1 MSTTAKRIL
10 CIEDDTE
17 TAALIAEELTDRGY
31 SVAMAQ
37 NGFEGLNSILKS
49 PPDLVLADINM
60 PVMSGFTLL
69 ERLTALEPRHVRMPF
84 VFLTALADHDSELK
98 GWRLGADDFV
108 TKPIDFDLLAAVISA
123 RVERVA
129 RDAIWPTRIKL
140 APRERETLT
149 WAARGKT
156 FSEIGEILGLSRRTV
171 EFHLDRA
178 RIKLGVPTR
187 TQALIKAAVGQL
199 IEP

>member
-1 MSTTAKRIL
+1 MSAIARRIL

-17 TAALIAEELTDRGY
+17 TAALIAEELSDRGY
-31 SVAMAQ
+31 SVASAG
-37 NGFEGLNSILKS
+37 NGSEGLDSILRS

-69 ERLTALEPRHVRMPF
+69 ERLTALEPRQVRMPF
-84 VFLTALADHDSELK
+84 VFLTALADHDNELK
-98 GWRLGADDFV
+98 AWRLGADDFI
-108 TKPIDFDLLAAVISA
+108 TKPIDFEVLAAVISA
-123 RVERVA
+123 RIERVA
-129 RDAIWPTRIKL
+129 RGAIWPTSIQL
-140 APRERETLT
+140 APREKETLT

-156 FSEIGEILGLSRRTV
+156 FGEIGEILGLSRRTV

-178 RIKLGVPTR
+178 RRKLGVPTR

-199 IEP
+199 IEL

>member
-1 MSTTAKRIL
+1 MNATTKTIL

-31 SVAMAQ
+31 SVARAQ

-69 ERLTALEPRHVRMPF
+69 ERLTALEPRHARMPF
-84 VFLTALADHDSELK
+84 IFLTALADHDNELK

-108 TKPIDFDLLAAVISA
+108 TKPIDFDVLAAVISA
-123 RVERVA
+123 RLERVA
-129 RDAIWPTRIKL
+129 RSAIWPTRIKL

-178 RIKLGVPTR
+178 RRKLDVPTR

>member
-1 MSTTAKRIL
+1 MSANAKRIL

-17 TAALIAEELTDRGY
+17 TAALIAEELSDRGY
-31 SVAMAQ
+31 SVASAG
-37 NGFEGLNSILKS
+37 NGSEGLDSILRS

-69 ERLTALEPRHVRMPF
+69 ERLTALEPRQVRMPF
-84 VFLTALADHDSELK
+84 VFLTALADHDNELK
-98 GWRLGADDFV
+98 AWRLGADDFI
-108 TKPIDFDLLAAVISA
+108 TKPIDFEVLAAVISA
-123 RVERVA
+123 RIERVA
-129 RDAIWPTRIKL
+129 RGAIWPTSIQL
-140 APRERETLT
+140 APREKETLT

-156 FSEIGEILGLSRRTV
+156 FGEIGEILGLSRRTV

-178 RIKLGVPTR
+178 RRKLGVPTR

-199 IEP
+199 IEL